1 MRYYVLT
8 KVGMLF
14 MKNSLKTSFESDD
27 AEKLDG
33 RKKEAGSAEVG
44 GGHLPSKILAYQL
57 TLFQLGLA
65 DCAHLDPL
73 ILAPPG
79 F

>member
-1 MRYYVLT
+1 MNKFITDKSRYIL
-8 KVGMLF
+8 

-33 RKKEAGSAEVG
+33 RKNDQGRRNWGAFALPDYVRSVKPIPTG
-44 GGHLPSKILAYQL
+44 GGRLYPLQL
-57 TLFQLGLA
+57 L
-65 DCAHLDPL
+65 
-73 ILAPPG
+73 LAPSG

>member
-1 MRYYVLT
+1 MQIIEKWYFEVKCEISLT

-33 RKKEAGSAEVG
+33 RKKA
-44 GGHLPSKILAYQL
+44 
-57 TLFQLGLA
+57 
-65 DCAHLDPL
+65 
-73 ILAPPG
+73 
-79 F
+79 